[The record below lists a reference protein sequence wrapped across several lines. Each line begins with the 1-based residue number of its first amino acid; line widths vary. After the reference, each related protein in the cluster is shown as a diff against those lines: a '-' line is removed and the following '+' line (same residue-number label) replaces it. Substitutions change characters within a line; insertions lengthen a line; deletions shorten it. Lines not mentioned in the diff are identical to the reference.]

1 MKKRNIICFLVVT
14 SLFFPAVNVYAGD
27 LNGAEAGIISYVSGA
42 VFEYEGVSYVAK
54 PEYITQLRT
63 KLMEDG
69 VDLTEKEANNAILQI
84 NANVK
89 AGVTDGYLTPA
100 GGTTEVTTAPT
111 TAPAEPTTGETEADS
126 GDSEKNSQ
134 EQNTGSGEGEND
146 SKEQGTGSGENKNN
160 SKEQNTD
167 SETGEK
173 DSKEQNTGSGDGD
186 NDSKVQKTDSEEQ
199 KENHQSAGTM
209 PQEEPRETVEIGT
222 FLKDVLNQNTETVNV
237 TTNQGNETTETS
249 NFCVEEYVPAKLTI
263 VSKNG
268 EVLLKGKLPVKNT
281 GYQNKTG
288 YFVIVGIGYCLVL
301 LGIAIKKRLSGREG

>member
-1 MKKRNIICFLVVT
+1 MKKRNLICFLVVT

-54 PEYITQLRT
+54 PEYIQQLRT

-111 TAPAEPTTGETEADS
+111 TAPAEPTTGETGADS
-126 GDSEKNSQ
+126 GD
-134 EQNTGSGEGEND
+134 TG
-146 SKEQGTGSGENKNN
+146 K
-160 SKEQNTD
+160 D
-167 SETGEK
+167 SE
-173 DSKEQNTGSGDGD
+173 EQNTGSGDGD

-199 KENHQSAGTM
+199 KSC
-209 PQEEPRETVEIGT
+209 I
-222 FLKDVLNQNTETVNV
+222 NV
-237 TTNQGNETTETS
+237 
-249 NFCVEEYVPAKLTI
+249 KI
-263 VSKNG
+263 V
-268 EVLLKGKLPVKNT
+268 
-281 GYQNKTG
+281 
-288 YFVIVGIGYCLVL
+288 VIVHTKR
-301 LGIAIKKRLSGREG
+301 IA